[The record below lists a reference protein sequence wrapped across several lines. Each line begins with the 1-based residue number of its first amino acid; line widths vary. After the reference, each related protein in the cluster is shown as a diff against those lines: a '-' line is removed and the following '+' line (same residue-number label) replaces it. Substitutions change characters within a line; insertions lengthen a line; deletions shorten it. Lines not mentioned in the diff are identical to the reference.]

1 MTLPYRLILALGVI
15 VLSAT
20 AVAAESG
27 EVARGR
33 ALYLEHCAVCHG
45 RAGDGRGPMARAL
58 STPPAN
64 LRRLSERYGNPLPTD
79 QIASFIDGRADV
91 RAHGPRDMPVWGG
104 SVWQNEPGQGTAGQ
118 VTPAVASLVEYL
130 QSIQQS
136 THRMA
141 AAHSSNPS
149 SIRPLRPVPNAS

>member
-1 MTLPYRLILALGVI
+1 MTLLYKLLIALDVI

-20 AVAAESG
+20 MALSAESP

-33 ALYLEHCAVCHG
+33 ALYLDHCAVCHG
-45 RAGDGRGPMARAL
+45 RTGDGRGPMAPVL
-58 STPPAN
+58 STPPTN
-64 LRRLSERYGNPLPTD
+64 LRRLSERYGNPLPTE

-104 SVWQNEPGQGTAGQ
+104 SVWQAEPGKGEPGQVTA
-118 VTPAVASLVEYL
+118 PVASLVEYL

-136 THRMA
+136 GGRVA
-141 AAHSSNPS
+141 SARS
-149 SIRPLRPVPNAS
+149 PVQ